1 MTRIPPL
8 TPDQAGL
15 TTKAMYKVAG
25 RMFDQIPEPF
35 TVVAYHPGLLRASG
49 LHEMLADRASKVLP
63 KNVREIAVYRTA
75 WTVGCSW
82 CVDFGTM
89 LQRLDGLDTDRL
101 EHIAEYATSDL
112 YSDDEKAVIAYADAM
127 TGDVANDVTD
137 EQVADLERRFGR
149 AGVVELTY
157 QIGLENMRAR
167 MNSALGI
174 HDQGFSTDAC
184 RVPWADERSADDA
197 PGSAIS
203 AITPGSN
210 ATSPPKPSGSAK

>member
-15 TTKAMYKVAG
+15 STKAMYKVAG

-49 LHEMLADRASKVLP
+49 LHEMLVDRASKVLP

-112 YSDDEKAVIAYADAM
+112 YSDDERAAIAYADAM

-137 EQVADLERRFGR
+137 EQVADLEQRFGR

-157 QIGLENMRAR
+157 QIALENMRAR

-184 RVPWADERSADDA
+184 RVPWAEAPAAGDTQDSTKSVITPRSA
-197 PGSAIS
+197 
-203 AITPGSN
+203 
-210 ATSPPKPSGSAK
+210 K

>member
-1 MTRIPPL
+1 
-8 TPDQAGL
+8 
-15 TTKAMYKVAG
+15 
-25 RMFDQIPEPF
+25 
-35 TVVAYHPGLLRASG
+35 
-49 LHEMLADRASKVLP
+49 MLADRASKVLP

-101 EHIAEYATSDL
+101 RHIAEYATSDL
-112 YSDDEKAVIAYADAM
+112 YSDDEKAAIAYADAM

-174 HDQGFSTDAC
+174 HDQASARMRAVC
-184 RVPWADERSADDA
+184 RGRMSRRDLLNNLCGRPFTFIPAARWAAARHRVLRGWPCRRRPTHDRR
-197 PGSAIS
+197 GQ
-203 AITPGSN
+203 
-210 ATSPPKPSGSAK
+210 